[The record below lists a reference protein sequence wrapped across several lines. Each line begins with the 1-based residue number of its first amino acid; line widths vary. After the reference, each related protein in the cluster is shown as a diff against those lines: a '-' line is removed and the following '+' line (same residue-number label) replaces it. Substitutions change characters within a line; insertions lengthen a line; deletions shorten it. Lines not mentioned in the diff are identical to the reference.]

1 MPIALT
7 FKKRRPNENRIPD
20 YLVGVTLSGTYPTGG
35 ETVDFTTLTQIKVNK
50 LRKPDVV
57 WVNSTFGYTVVYVP
71 GTSMADGKL
80 KVFTAANTEHTNAAY
95 AANLSGDANIVMEVV
110 VDSL

>member
-7 FKKRRPNENRIPD
+7 FKKRRPNENRVPD
-20 YLVGVTLSGTYPTGG
+20 YLVGVVLSGTYPTGG

-57 WVNSTFGYTVVYVP
+57 WVNSTFGYGIVYVP
-71 GTSMADGKL
+71 GTNMSDGKL
-80 KVFTAANTEHTNAAY
+80 KVFTAANVEHANAAY
-95 AANLSGDANIVMEVV
+95 AANVSGDTAIVMELV